1 MQPVKLELLAP
12 AKTSDIGIAA
22 IDCGADAVYIA
33 GPAFGAR
40 AAAGN
45 PTSDIASLTAY
56 AHKFSA
62 RIYATVNT
70 IVYEDE
76 LAQAQKMIW
85 DLYDAGV
92 DALIVQDLGITRM
105 ELPPI
110 ELHASTQCAIR
121 TPQQAERL
129 ASLGFRRLILERQLS
144 LDEIRAI
151 RAAVPDTELE
161 FFVHGAIC
169 VCYSGNCYLS
179 QYLAGRS
186 ANRGACIQACRSLYD
201 VVDGEGR
208 VLVSDRAIL
217 SPKDYR
223 LDGRLEELADAGICS
238 FKIEGRLKN
247 DSYVKNLCR
256 HYRGRIDEICARRPE
271 YVKASSGTLEGGFSP
286 NPEATFNRGYT
297 QFFIDGERHRWNSL
311 ESTKSL
317 GEYIGNV
324 VRVSPRTVTILPG
337 SGFEKASLRTRENI
351 EPLFPT
357 RSFSTLN
364 EPGSHNPLSN
374 GDGLVFVGENGITGM
389 RADVVEGNVVT
400 VKDAAGIA
408 PGDYVYRNYNI
419 KFEKELQVNMP
430 RRKIDVEVVF
440 GSGSAVAVDADG
452 FRAELPLPE
461 DAPLAEKQ
469 DAAAENIRR
478 NMGKRTDHF
487 DFKCDRVEQSPVRF
501 YPASALNA
509 LRRELAAELIYVRTE
524 AVKSQPFAFCA
535 EKVRVGNRRDEPTG
549 PERSFFVASEGQTL
563 AERLTE
569 QISQKCSGIGPNS
582 GRIPEKTAQNS
593 GIGPQSGPL
602 PQGRITD
609 DLMVETTSRVNRLP
623 GGTANYTANCAN
635 HLAREVLMDLGYEK
649 VEDAY
654 EIKPV
659 ADAELMRSRYCI
671 KYELGLCP
679 KLRPSQKAKEPL
691 YLVNAG
697 RKLKLSF
704 DCKSCEMIVSL

>member
-121 TPQQAERL
+121 TPQQAAAL

-151 RAAVPDTELE
+151 REAVPDTELE

-324 VRVSPRTVTILPG
+324 VRASPRTVTILPG
-337 SGFEKASLRTRENI
+337 SGFENASLRARENI
-351 EPLFPT
+351 EPLFST
-357 RSFSTLN
+357 HSFSTPN

-389 RADVVEGNVVT
+389 RADVVDGNVVT

-419 KFEKELQVNMP
+419 KFEKELQANMP

-440 GSGSAVAVDADG
+440 GAGSAVAVDADG
-452 FRAELPLPE
+452 FKAELPLPE

-509 LRRELAAELIYVRTE
+509 LRRELAE
-524 AVKSQPFAFCA
+524 S
-535 EKVRVGNRRDEPTG
+535 
-549 PERSFFVASEGQTL
+549 
-563 AERLTE
+563 LTE
-569 QISQKCSGIGPNS
+569 QRMDAVSPIYSGIGPNS

-593 GIGPQSGPL
+593 GTGPQSGPL
-602 PQGRITD
+602 PQDRNSD
-609 DLMVETTSRVNRLP
+609 DLMVETTSGGGLP
-623 GGTANYTANCAN
+623 GGTANYSANCAN